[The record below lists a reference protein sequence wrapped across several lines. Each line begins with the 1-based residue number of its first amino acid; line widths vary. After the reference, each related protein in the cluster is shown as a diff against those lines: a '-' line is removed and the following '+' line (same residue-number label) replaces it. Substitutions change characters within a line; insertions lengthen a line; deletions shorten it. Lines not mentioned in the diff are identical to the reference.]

1 MHPPVRGGSLG
12 SARHLGEV
20 EPGDPVL
27 RVRLD
32 RIAVVPHSLAPV
44 PETCGRIT
52 QGEIRLG

>member
-27 RVRLD
+27 RVGID
-32 RIAVVPHSLAPV
+32 RIAVVANRLAAV
-44 PETCGRIT
+44 PEACGGIT
-52 QGEIRLG
+52 KGKIRLG